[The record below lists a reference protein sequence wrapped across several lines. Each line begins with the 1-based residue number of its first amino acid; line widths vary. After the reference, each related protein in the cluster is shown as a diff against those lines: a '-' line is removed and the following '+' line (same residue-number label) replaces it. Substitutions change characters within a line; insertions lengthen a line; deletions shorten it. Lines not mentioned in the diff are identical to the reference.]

1 MINYLY
7 DGSYYGFLCTV
18 YHVEKSTAYP
28 AGIHQNA
35 VPYLSGLYQR
45 MHKRIREKMGRETT
59 RYIYYANLAGETNA
73 PIWLYEYLLRG
84 KALGLNLNK
93 HIADNTVFR
102 IHKLCQKVT
111 GERHRLL
118 GLIRFRLSNNGF
130 YYSQISPD
138 HRVLELMGQHFASRL
153 ANQCWIIHDTKRNLA
168 LIGQTGQYKI
178 VPWHLDGNEYIEKD
192 VIENAWQKYF
202 KNIAIPERIN
212 PKCQANCMPRRY
224 WDNLIE
230 KPQEE
235 R

>member
-1 MINYLY
+1 
-7 DGSYYGFLCTV
+7 
-18 YHVEKSTAYP
+18 
-28 AGIHQNA
+28 
-35 VPYLSGLYQR
+35 
-45 MHKRIREKMGRETT
+45 
-59 RYIYYANLAGETNA
+59 
-73 PIWLYEYLLRG
+73 
-84 KALGLNLNK
+84 
-93 HIADNTVFR
+93 
-102 IHKLCQKVT
+102 
-111 GERHRLL
+111 
-118 GLIRFRLSNNGF
+118 
-130 YYSQISPD
+130 
-138 HRVLELMGQHFASRL
+138 MGQHFASRL